1 ESFYDGCNLMYD
13 PTTGF
18 FSDWMNYSMKGSSFQ
33 PSSVLEALTWF
44 DLPDDEAAAY
54 DAPYPTRIYLAGP
67 RVFPSLINELP
78 GVNYDAW
85 AGLSN
90 FEKPF
95 LTLWAANDPGSLG
108 SCETQQ
114 LLIDSI
120 PGARGLPHKR
130 LAEASHFLQDDQ
142 GEAIAQA
149 LVGFYSTVPLRRGDR
164 YCEVLLVKQNNN
176 AVEAEVWG
184 THNLNYCPAESWD
197 ALDAEVI
204 KTETGAQAVIMNG
217 PRFWLV
223 NTTSGNGSY
232 NEFKTF
238 GDLETRLLAKLEID
252 PSDADREPYTEGTVL
267 RSTIY
272 TFNSGE
278 EIYELTSS
286 DGEVYVMQAMSQT
299 VNTNLT
305 LSDLPTLGSSLS
317 LPDGWAYTA
326 RTLEED
332 LVLTADGEAIVI
344 QDELANTYQRR

>member
-1 ESFYDGCNLMYD
+1 
-13 PTTGF
+13 
-18 FSDWMNYSMKGSSFQ
+18 
-33 PSSVLEALTWF
+33 
-44 DLPDDEAAAY
+44 
-54 DAPYPTRIYLAGP
+54 
-67 RVFPSLINELP
+67 FPSLINELP